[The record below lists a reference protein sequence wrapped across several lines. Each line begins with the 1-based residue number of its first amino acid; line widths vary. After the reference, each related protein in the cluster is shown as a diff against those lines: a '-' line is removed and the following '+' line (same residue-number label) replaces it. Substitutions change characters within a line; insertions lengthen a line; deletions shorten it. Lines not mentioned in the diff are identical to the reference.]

1 MMSPAKDATHLQDV
15 KQDVEEQERSY
26 EMEDLGKNPEKQEL
40 HAAFADFSTRDE
52 EWLADM
58 NKRIRRKVD
67 FHLLPWIVLMYLT
80 NFLDRVYVNT
90 KLGLKDDATPLTI
103 YVPEH

>member
-1 MMSPAKDATHLQDV
+1 MSPSKVDPTHLQDV
-15 KQDVEEQERSY
+15 KQDVQEQETGL
-26 EMEDLGKNPEKQEL
+26 EMEDFGKNPEKQDL

-80 NFLDRVYVNT
+80 NFLDRVYVDA
-90 KLGLKDDATPLTI
+90 KLGPKDDATPLTI
-103 YVPEH
+103 CVPEH